1 MRKALLQLHIAII
14 LWGATAVLGK
24 LIHIDAIVLVWFR
37 IFLTVVSLLGMH
49 FFWKKEIQPISKN
62 KLIGLLTVGGF
73 LAIHWLCFFAS
84 VKYANVAVALICM
97 SGTSLFTTLLQSV
110 VLKTKINVVEILLS
124 LLAIVSVVLLFVNE
138 FSLQKGIVYGLL
150 AAMLV
155 AIVPIIN
162 KQYLQVVNMP
172 TISFYNMLGGLITI
186 SIALPFYH
194 QLEPIVN
201 YVPTLKDFLWLIVL
215 SWACTIITYRLSLN
229 SLKQL
234 SAFTQNLLLNLEP
247 IYGIALAAIFLKEY
261 IEYSIYF
268 YIGIAI
274 LLCTILLQSL
284 LLKKKKTT

>member
-37 IFLTVVSLLGMH
+37 IFITVMSLLGMH
-49 FFWKKEIQPISKN
+49 FFWKKEIEQISKS
-62 KLIGLLTVGGF
+62 KLIGLLSVGGF
-73 LAIHWLCFFAS
+73 LALHWLCFFAS

-97 SGTSLFTTLLQSV
+97 SATSLFTTLLQSV
-110 VLKTKINVVEILLS
+110 VLKTKINIVEILLS

-138 FSLQKGIVYGLL
+138 FSLQKGIVYGLV

-186 SIALPFYH
+186 SIALPFYN
-194 QLEPIVN
+194 QIEPIVN
-201 YVPTLKDFLWLIVL
+201 YIPTLNDWFWLIIL

-274 LLCTILLQSL
+274 LLCTILLQSM